1 MSPIWFRLWKECC
14 HGWFPPLT
22 QRNKDSRC
30 LPQKSICNRM
40 CTYSLNWLVFAKCL
54 LYVPDSVRGW
64 WDCSELAW
72 WMTWHLHPAP
82 PWTSLQGYC
91 FLYQGLW
98 SYFGNIKSNLYPHLT
113 YSFEGKET
121 GYKVR
126 QNGKS
131 NIKEVAG
138 GIRSE
143 GEWHPPRPR
152 VQWVHGCGCFIQ
164 RKIPL
169 DVMWTLTT
177 GWKPCYMLEAPT
189 WREQTLPPG
198 SPGGRVV
205 YKMGPSS

>member
-143 GEWHPPRPR
+143 GEWHPPPPPCTVSTR
-152 VQWVHGCGCFIQ
+152 VWLFHT
-164 RKIPL
+164 K
-169 DVMWTLTT
+169 
-177 GWKPCYMLEAPT
+177 EN
-189 WREQTLPPG
+189 
-198 SPGGRVV
+198 SPGCHVNIYYRLETLLYAGSTNLKRADSTSR
-205 YKMGPSS
+205 KSWRQSSL

>member
-1 MSPIWFRLWKECC
+1 MCPILMLLTYLFLNASLGWEHGFLLGFIGNMSPIWFRLWKECC

-98 SYFGNIKSNLYPHLT
+98 SYFGNIKR
-113 YSFEGKET
+113 G
-121 GYKVR
+121 R
-126 QNGKS
+126 NGNVGLIYISVLKD
-131 NIKEVAG
+131 
-138 GIRSE
+138 
-143 GEWHPPRPR
+143 
-152 VQWVHGCGCFIQ
+152 
-164 RKIPL
+164 KIEHTFK
-169 DVMWTLTT
+169 W
-177 GWKPCYMLEAPT
+177 
-189 WREQTLPPG
+189 
-198 SPGGRVV
+198 
-205 YKMGPSS
+205 

>member
-143 GEWHPPRPR
+143 GEWHPPP
-152 VQWVHGCGCFIQ
+152 
-164 RKIPL
+164 PP
-169 DVMWTLTT
+169 DSEYT
-177 GWKPCYMLEAPT
+177 GVAVSYKGKFPWMSCEHLLQAGNPVICWKHQPEESRLYLQEVLEA
-189 WREQTLPPG
+189 E
-198 SPGGRVV
+198 
-205 YKMGPSS
+205 